1 MLKLSHY
8 AWLAGHVLVFA
19 SWQIYLWIDDKII
32 LWANKPQAK
41 YSLYL
46 NAKSQ
51 LSDEN
56 AIAASFHD

>member
-1 MLKLSHY
+1 MLGLP
-8 AWLAGHVLVFA
+8 GHVLVFA